1 LPAINKKRVLMVDWD
16 LEAPGLHRYFS
27 PFLLDRDLKASQGLI
42 DMVVD
47 FSIRAM
53 TPFKE
58 GEEPSNDW
66 YLPYADVRR
75 YAVSIHWKFESGCLD
90 LLPAGRQGP
99 NYSTRVNSFSWDN
112 FYERLGGGTFLEA
125 VRASMRANYD
135 YVLID
140 SRTGVSDT
148 SGICTVQM
156 PDTVVVC
163 FTLNNQSMEGASE
176 VAASIVSQKRA
187 KSKGPE
193 VRLFPVPMR
202 VERFEKEKLEV
213 ARDTARAR
221 FDQFLSHLSTDQQNQ
236 YWGDVETFYEPF
248 YAYEEILATFGDK
261 PLKPSSMLASAE
273 RLAGYLAEGAVVQLN
288 PPSEPQRQEVLA
300 IYARQPVVGILQKQK
315 LDSFRKES
323 QYDVFLSYD
332 SADHVIVEDVARKL
346 RDRGLEPFLD
356 RWYLIPGARW
366 RSTLE
371 QTLRSCAVAIFLG
384 PGEMGSWQQR
394 EADIAL
400 DVQSRSPDLAVIPVL
415 LPGCE
420 PPLGFL
426 RQLTWVDLRTQTLD
440 LGVAILAKAVR
451 GEEPG
456 PDLRKQWP
464 RSGTPSAPTVGFSTF
479 GRKTLRFSLAAK
491 LSSTSS
497 SRP

>member
-1 LPAINKKRVLMVDWD
+1 MVDWD

-248 YAYEEILATFGDK
+248 YA
-261 PLKPSSMLASAE
+261 
-273 RLAGYLAEGAVVQLN
+273 
-288 PPSEPQRQEVLA
+288 
-300 IYARQPVVGILQKQK
+300 
-315 LDSFRKES
+315 
-323 QYDVFLSYD
+323 
-332 SADHVIVEDVARKL
+332 
-346 RDRGLEPFLD
+346 
-356 RWYLIPGARW
+356 
-366 RSTLE
+366 
-371 QTLRSCAVAIFLG
+371 
-384 PGEMGSWQQR
+384 
-394 EADIAL
+394 
-400 DVQSRSPDLAVIPVL
+400 
-415 LPGCE
+415 
-420 PPLGFL
+420 
-426 RQLTWVDLRTQTLD
+426 
-440 LGVAILAKAVR
+440 
-451 GEEPG
+451 
-456 PDLRKQWP
+456 
-464 RSGTPSAPTVGFSTF
+464 
-479 GRKTLRFSLAAK
+479 
-491 LSSTSS
+491 
-497 SRP
+497 